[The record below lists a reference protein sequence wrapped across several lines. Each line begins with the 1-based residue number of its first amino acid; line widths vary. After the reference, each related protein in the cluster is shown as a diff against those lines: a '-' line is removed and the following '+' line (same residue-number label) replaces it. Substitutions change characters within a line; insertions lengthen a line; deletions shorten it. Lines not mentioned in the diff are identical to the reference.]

1 MSGERLQKLI
11 AAAGIT
17 SRRKA
22 EELIAAGRVTLN
34 GEVVTETGTRADPRR
49 DRIEVDGRRLPR
61 PAGLYLAL
69 HKPVGVTSSLEDP
82 HADRVVTDLLGPEIE
97 ERVYPAGRLDRDS
110 EGLMILL
117 NDGEL
122 MHAMT
127 RPASGVDKVY
137 EVTVRGAPDRHAL
150 RWLEEGAEIRGRKLL
165 PCRIEPLGPSGPGRS
180 FRVTLH
186 EGKKNQIRRMFAR
199 IGHPVVRLVRRRIG
213 PVELGDLAPGQYR
226 ALTDEELAALRQ
238 AAGIETEGSTDG

>member
-1 MSGERLQKLI
+1 VTAERLQKLI

-22 EELIAAGRVTLN
+22 EKLIAAGRVTVN
-34 GEVVTETGTRADPRR
+34 GEVVTEIGSSADPRS
-49 DRIEVDGRRLPR
+49 DRIAVDGRELPR
-61 PAGLYLAL
+61 PKDRYLAL
-69 HKPVGVTSSLEDP
+69 HKPPGVTSSLRDP
-82 HADRVVTDLLGPEIE
+82 HAHRIVTDLLGPEIE

-127 RPASGVDKVY
+127 RPTSGVDKVY
-137 EVTVRGAPDRHAL
+137 EVTVRGAPDPHAIE
-150 RWLEEGAEIRGRKLL
+150 WLEEGAEIRGRKLL
-165 PCRIEPLGPSGPGRS
+165 PCTIEPLGGAGPGRV

-199 IGHPVVRLVRRRIG
+199 IGHPVVRLIRRRIG
-213 PVELGDLAPGQYR
+213 PVELGDLRPGEYR
-226 ALTDEELAALRQ
+226 DLTASELAALRR
-238 AAGIETEGSTDG
+238 AAGMEEPGP

>member
-1 MSGERLQKLI
+1 MTQERLQKLI

-17 SRRKA
+17 SRRRA
-22 EELIAAGRVTLN
+22 EALIAAGRVTVN
-34 GEVVTETGTRADPRR
+34 GEVVTESGTQADPRR
-49 DRIEVDGRRLPR
+49 DRIAVDGVDLPR
-61 PAGLYLAL
+61 PANVYLAL
-69 HKPVGVTSSLEDP
+69 HKPPGVTSSLRDP
-82 HADRVVTDLLGPEIE
+82 HADRVVTDLLGPEIR

-122 MHAMT
+122 MHAIT
-127 RPASGVDKVY
+127 RPTSGIDKVY
-137 EVTVRGAPDRHAL
+137 EIVVRGTPDPQAI

-165 PCRIEPLGPSGPGRS
+165 PCTIELLGNAGPGRR
-180 FRVTLH
+180 FRVILH

-199 IGHPVVRLVRRRIG
+199 IGHPVVRLIRRRIG

-226 ALTDEELAALRQ
+226 HLTEEELGALQRAVGASQRQ
-238 AAGIETEGSTDG
+238 LE